1 MKPGSSA
8 MHQTV
13 WSQGL
18 SRNLLF
24 QESVTF
30 EDVAVYFTENQ
41 WASLDPVQRAL
52 YREVMLENYANV
64 TSLAFP
70 FPKPHLILQLEQGE
84 APWGLDPWTPVVG
97 EALRCVCTDGKT
109 KTKNVEQTPEL
120 NTSTEA
126 DSHRLMVGALLMD
139 APQHPRVS
147 FLRTPRAVCEAGT
160 PAMLQ
165 ATWRQEPVT
174 FEDVAVY
181 FTQNEWVILDPA
193 QRALYRE
200 VMLENYANVASLA
213 FSFTRPVLVSQL
225 ERGELPPGLDPWERA
240 SPEALR
246 GICPGR
252 ETRTE
257 KGESA
262 PKEHISKE
270 MEAHRLTLGGLPGD
284 VLQHLDL
291 GSNLEQPHG
300 HWIVKKTDSKR
311 RDFTDGSTRHHEA
324 CAVESGE
331 KCEKLGKNV
340 SVSTKLSTNQTGPSG
355 QISYE
360 CRKCDRY
367 FSRMADFH
375 RHQRHHT
382 GEKSF
387 ECKECGKDFR
397 YNSLLIRHQIIHTG
411 KKPFKCK
418 ECGKGLSSDTAL
430 IQHQRIHTGEKPY
443 ECKECGKAFSSSSVF
458 LQHQRFHTGEK
469 LYECNE
475 CWKTFSCSS
484 SFIVHQRMH
493 TGEKPYECKE
503 CGKRLSSN
511 TALTQHQRIHTG
523 EKPFECKECGK
534 AFNQKIT
541 LVQHER
547 VHTGEKPYECKVCGK
562 TFSWCGRF
570 ILHQKL
576 HMQKTSVQE

>member
-1 MKPGSSA
+1 MGT
-8 MHQTV
+8 Q
-13 WSQGL
+13 
-18 SRNLLF
+18 SRA
-24 QESVTF
+24 Q
-30 EDVAVYFTENQ
+30 
-41 WASLDPVQRAL
+41 
-52 YREVMLENYANV
+52 
-64 TSLAFP
+64 
-70 FPKPHLILQLEQGE
+70 
-84 APWGLDPWTPVVG
+84 
-97 EALRCVCTDGKT
+97 
-109 KTKNVEQTPEL
+109 
-120 NTSTEA
+120 
-126 DSHRLMVGALLMD
+126 
-139 APQHPRVS
+139 
-147 FLRTPRAVCEAGT
+147 
-160 PAMLQ
+160 
-165 ATWRQEPVT
+165 WRQEPVT

-181 FTQNEWVILDPA
+181 FTQNEWASLDSV

-213 FSFTRPVLVSQL
+213 FPFTTPVLVSQL
-225 ERGELPPGLDPWERA
+225 EQGELPWGLDPWEPMGR
-240 SPEALR
+240 EAFR
-246 GICPGR
+246 GICPGD
-252 ETRTE
+252 EARTE
-257 KGESA
+257 KERLT
-262 PKEHISKE
+262 PKEHVSKE
-270 MEAHRLTLGGLPGD
+270 TVSFRLMVGVLPGN
-284 VLQHLDL
+284 VSQHLDF
-291 GSNLEQPHG
+291 GSSLEQAQG
-300 HWIVKKTDSKR
+300 NWIIKKKSKR
-311 RDFTDGSTRHHEA
+311 RHFTDTSARYHEA
-324 CAVESGE
+324 YAIKNGE
-331 KCEKLGKNV
+331 KFEKLGKNI
-340 SVSTKLSTNQTGPSG
+340 SVSTQLTTNQTIPSG

-360 CRKCDRY
+360 CGQCGRY
-367 FSRMADFH
+367 FIRMVDFH
-375 RHQRHHT
+375 QHQKCHT

-484 SFIVHQRMH
+484 SFTVHQRMH

-541 LVQHER
+541 LIQHQR

-576 HMQKTSVQE
+576 HTQKTPVQA